1 MQNKLLGR
9 FAMGAVVLA
18 AAAGAHA
25 FSVSYDYAV
34 PLDGSAK
41 TSKLVGPANTNVGNV
56 FVETFDLPN
65 GNGGINTP
73 ESLVQVTTVSGGGFG
88 IAQGSVT
95 GAYAAPAGNT
105 TNYAYGPRQG
115 SGSTTAEVN
124 LNYTNLLGQLGTN
137 ASLNYLGL
145 YYGSI
150 DTYNDLIFYN
160 ASNQIITTVTG
171 TQLITLFNGISGNQT
186 ADSSNI
192 YVNLFFEPSEEF
204 TSFSFRTT
212 APAFEMDNL
221 VVGYQVMNPNAVPEP
236 GSLALIGL
244 GLAAVAVS
252 RRRKQR

>member
-1 MQNKLLGR
+1 MQKKTLMRLATG
-9 FAMGAVVLA
+9 LA
-18 AAAGAHA
+18 ALATVAGAHA
-25 FSVSYDYAV
+25 FQVTYDYAV

-41 TSKLVGPANTNVGNV
+41 TSRLVGQSNTNTGNV
-56 FVETFDLPN
+56 FVETFDLP
-65 GNGGINTP
+65 GGGGGINTP
-73 ESLVQVTTVSGGGFG
+73 SNLVEVTTVSGGGFG

-95 GAYAAPAGNT
+95 GAYAAPAGNST
-105 TNYAYGPRQG
+105 YYAYGPRQG

-124 LNYTNLLGQLGTN
+124 LNYRNLLQGLGDN

-160 ASNQIITTVTG
+160 RAGQVITTVTG
-171 TQLITLFNGISGNQT
+171 TQLINLFNGISGNQT

-192 YVNLFFEPSEEF
+192 YVNLFFDASEEF
-204 TSFSFRTT
+204 SSFSFRTT

-221 VVGYQVMNPNAVPEP
+221 VVGYQVPNPVPEP

-244 GLAAVAVS
+244 GLAGLAVA
-252 RRRKQR
+252 RRRQRG